1 MLISQGIGGIPID
14 QLTVLLIWLF
24 PIIFGIHDFEE
35 IIVVEKWVSKN
46 MDDLINILPQRASTF
61 FEKNFAKKTNQFS
74 LVVYVEFI
82 LISLATI
89 LVFLNGFHEW
99 YKWLYLGLFAG
110 FFLHSFTHIG
120 QSLFLKRYTPGVIT
134 SILFIIPYGVW
145 FYYVFLENNI
155 LIVQDIWISIP
166 IGVLLFALF
175 FPPLMKSASK
185 F

>member
-1 MLISQGIGGIPID
+1 MNGIGGARID

-46 MDDLINILPQRASTF
+46 QDYLIKILPKRASLF

-74 LVVYVEFI
+74 LVVYIEFI
-82 LISLATI
+82 LISISTI
-89 LVFLNGFHEW
+89 LVFLNGFHMW
-99 YKWLYLGLFAG
+99 HKWLYLGLYTV

-120 QSLFLKRYTPGVIT
+120 QAILLKRYTPGVIT
-134 SILFIIPYGVW
+134 SIVFIIPYGVW
-145 FYYVFLENNI
+145 FYYVLLEKNI
-155 LIVQDIWISIP
+155 IIVRDIWISIP
-166 IGVLLFALF
+166 VGILLLVLF
-175 FPPLMKSASK
+175 FPLLMKRASK